1 MPVYEY
7 ECTPCL
13 TIYEVRQS
21 MNDPPL
27 AGCPRCKGT
36 VRRVISP
43 PNLNRSNFS
52 SPTEAKYAKIST
64 RDEVNRERELQREY
78 QKIWLPPPV
87 KHNPW
92 D

>member
-1 MPVYEY
+1 MPDGAPV
-7 ECTPCL
+7 
-13 TIYEVRQS
+13 EVWFQDEMRMGQ
-21 MNDPPL
+21 
-27 AGCPRCKGT
+27 KGT